1 MNKVIENKTVTDFQR
16 ENRNAI
22 IKIIITKAL
31 CYIFLCFITVMCLF
45 FFYLLLVNTTEAS
58 NALQSGK
65 FSLTFSKFFKQN
77 LINLFTNFK
86 TDFDA
91 YNGFRASFVIAF
103 SSAILT
109 CYFSALTAYGIYA
122 YDFKGK
128 KIMEAFILAIMMIPT
143 QLSSVGFFQLASK
156 FGFKNNWW
164 VLILPSIAA
173 PSIFF
178 YMIQYLRAT
187 LPKDLI
193 ESSRMDGSN
202 EFMTFNRIVIP
213 IMKPA
218 IAVQMIF
225 SFVSSWNNLYMPS
238 LLLSDSDK
246 KTLPVMINALQRTSW
261 GSLDLGCVYMA
272 IFLSI
277 FPVVIVYLILSKF
290 IIKGVTAGSIKG

>member
-1 MNKVIENKTVTDFQR
+1 MEKMIKNRVVTDFQK
-16 ENRNAI
+16 ENRKAI
-22 IKIIITKAL
+22 IKLVIVKTL
-31 CYIFLCFITVMCLF
+31 CYVFLCFVAVMCLF
-45 FFYLLLVNTTEAS
+45 FFYLLLVNTTKA
-58 NALQSGK
+58 NNTLQGGK
-65 FSLTFSKFFKQN
+65 FSLAFSKFFNQN
-77 LINLFTNFK
+77 FKNLFTQFK

-91 YNGFRASFVIAF
+91 LKGFRASFVIAF
-103 SSAILT
+103 SSAVLT

-122 YDFKGK
+122 YEFKGK

-156 FGFKNNWW
+156 YSLKNQWW

-193 ESSRMDGSN
+193 ESSRIDGSN

-238 LLLSDSDK
+238 LLLSDSEK

-261 GSLDLGCVYMA
+261 GNIDLGCVYMA

-277 FPVVIVYLILSKF
+277 LPVVIVYLFLSKF